1 MQRFMLKSKIHRA
14 KLTGT
19 ELDYEGS
26 IAIDRNLLEAAD
38 LLPGEQVHVLNLSNT
53 ARLVTYVIEAE
64 AGSGTVMLNGAAARL
79 GVPGDLLI
87 ILSYC
92 ALPDAEA
99 RRLAPKI
106 VKVDEKNRVL
116 PWSPSPS
123 GILTNPAT
131 GRGLG

>member
-1 MQRFMLKSKIHRA
+1 VAVQRFMLKSKIHRA

-38 LLPGEQVHVLNLSNT
+38 LLPGEQVHVLNLNNT
-53 ARLVTYVIEAE
+53 ARAITYVIEAE
-64 AGSGTVMLNGAAARL
+64 AGTGTVMLNGPAARL

-99 RRLAPKI
+99 RRLVPKT

-116 PWSPSPS
+116 PQSPSPS
-123 GILTNPAT
+123 G
-131 GRGLG
+131 RGSR

>member
-1 MQRFMLKSKIHRA
+1 MLKSKIHRA

-38 LLPGEQVHVLNLSNT
+38 LLPGEQVHVLNISN
-53 ARLVTYVIEAE
+53 ASRLITYAIEAE

-92 ALPDAEA
+92 AVPDDEA
-99 RRLAPKI
+99 RRLKPTI
-106 VKVDEKNRVL
+106 VKVNAKNQIL

-123 GILTNPAT
+123 G
-131 GRGLG
+131 RGSA

>member
-131 GRGLG
+131 GRGSG

>member
-38 LLPGEQVHVLNLSNT
+38 LLPGEQVHVLNLSNS
-53 ARLVTYVIEAE
+53 ARLITYVIEAE

-92 ALPDAEA
+92 AIPDGEA
-99 RRLAPKI
+99 RRLVPKI
-106 VKVDEKNRVL
+106 VKVDAKNRIL

-123 GILTNPAT
+123 G
-131 GRGLG
+131 RGSG

>member
-1 MQRFMLKSKIHRA
+1 MLKSKIHRA

-38 LLPGEQVHVLNLSNT
+38 LLPGEQVHVLNISN
-53 ARLVTYVIEAE
+53 ASRLITYAIEAE

-92 ALPDAEA
+92 AVPDDEA
-99 RRLAPKI
+99 RRLKPTI
-106 VKVDEKNRVL
+106 VKVDAKNQIL

-123 GILTNPAT
+123 G
-131 GRGLG
+131 RGSG